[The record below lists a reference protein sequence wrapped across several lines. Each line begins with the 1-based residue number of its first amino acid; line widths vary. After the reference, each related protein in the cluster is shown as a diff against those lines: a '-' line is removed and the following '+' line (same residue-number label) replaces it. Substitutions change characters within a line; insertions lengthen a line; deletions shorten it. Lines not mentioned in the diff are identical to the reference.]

1 MILALFIG
9 IFFLLFVLGMPIA
22 FAMLLATT
30 VYAMVAGVDLGFM
43 AIQMFAGL
51 DSFVLLAIPLF
62 ILASEVMNHSSVAK
76 RIFDFAN
83 ALVGFIPGGLAHVN
97 VVSNIIFS
105 GMSGSAVADVGGIGR
120 ICYKAMVKDGYDAP
134 FSAAV
139 TAGAAVIGP
148 IIPPSIPMV
157 VFSMVSGVS
166 VAKLFFGGAVP
177 GLLIGLFMMVY
188 IFIVAR
194 RRGYPRSVR
203 QSLPQIITISIQ
215 GFFPLMTPAIMLGGI
230 WLGFVTITEAAAL
243 AVFYSLLLGVFAY
256 RLMGWSKFVECL
268 RNVFIFCGPILILL
282 PAASVFGF
290 VLTSENIPTLFSNYV
305 LSISDNRVFILIAI
319 NVLFVILGCMSDPVV
334 NIMMFVPIV
343 MPLANTIGMDPVHF
357 GVMVVFNCMIGLVT
371 PPVGTLLFCLCGF
384 EGMRLE
390 TLVRAMWPFIGILVG
405 ILVLITAFPAIVLT
419 LPRLLLGA

>member
-1 MILALFIG
+1 MALT
-9 IFFLLFVLGMPIA
+9 IFFGLFLSLFVLGMPIA
-22 FAMLLATT
+22 FAMIVSSM
-30 VYAMVAGVDLGFM
+30 VYALMAGIDLGFLS
-43 AIQMFAGL
+43 IQMFAGL

-83 ALVGFIPGGLAHVN
+83 AMVGFIPGGLAHVN
-97 VVSNIIFS
+97 VFSNIIFS

-120 ICYKAMVKDGYDAP
+120 ICYKAMVKEGYDAP

-139 TAGAAVIGP
+139 TATAAVIGP

-177 GLLIGLFMMVY
+177 GLIIGLFMMIY

-194 RRGYPRSVR
+194 RRGYPRSARHTLSEIVVV
-203 QSLPQIITISIQ
+203 SIK
-215 GFFPLMTPAIMLGGI
+215 GFFPLLTPVIMLGGI

-243 AVFYSLLLGVFAY
+243 AVFYSLVLGVVAY
-256 RLMGWSKFVECL
+256 RLMGLRQFIECL

-282 PAASVFGF
+282 PAASAFGF
-290 VLTSENIPTLFSNYV
+290 VLTSESIPTMFTHYV
-305 LSISDNRVFILIAI
+305 LGVSDNKIFILIAI
-319 NVLFVILGCMSDPVV
+319 NLLFIVLGCISDPVV
-334 NIMMFVPIV
+334 NIMLFVPIV

-390 TLVRAMWPFIGILVG
+390 TLVKAMWPFLWILLA
-405 ILVLITAFPAIVLT
+405 ILVLITVFPAIVLT
-419 LPRLLLGA
+419 LPNFLFG

>member
-1 MILALFIG
+1 MALTIFLGLFVLLFI
-9 IFFLLFVLGMPIA
+9 LGMPIA
-22 FAMLLATT
+22 FAMIFSAT
-30 VYAMVAGVDLGFM
+30 VYALMAGIDLGFM
-43 AIQMFAGL
+43 AIQMFTGL

-120 ICYKAMVKDGYDAP
+120 ICYKAMVKDGYEAP

-139 TAGAAVIGP
+139 TASAAVIGP

-166 VAKLFFGGAVP
+166 VARLFFGGAVP
-177 GLLIGLFMMVY
+177 GLIIGLFMMIY
-188 IFIVAR
+188 IYIVAKK
-194 RRGYPRSVR
+194 RGYPCSAR
-203 QSLPQIITISIQ
+203 QTFAQVVATTIQ
-215 GFFPLMTPAIMLGGI
+215 GFFPLLTPVIMLGGI

-243 AVFYSLLLGVFAY
+243 AVFYTLVLGVVAY
-256 RLMGWSKFVECL
+256 RLMGVRKFIECL

-282 PAASVFGF
+282 PAAMIFGF
-290 VLTSENIPTLFSNYV
+290 VLTSENIPMIFTNFVLGISSNT
-305 LSISDNRVFILIAI
+305 IFILFAI
-319 NVLFVILGCMSDPVV
+319 NFLFIVLGCISDPVV

-343 MPLANTIGMDPVHF
+343 MPLAHTIGMDPVHF

-390 TLVRAMWPFIGILVG
+390 TLVQAMWPFLWILFG
-405 ILVLITAFPAIVLT
+405 ILVLITAFPPLVLA
-419 LPRLLLGA
+419 LPNFLLG

>member
-1 MILALFIG
+1 MALTIFLGLFVLLFI
-9 IFFLLFVLGMPIA
+9 LGMPIA
-22 FAMLLATT
+22 FAMIFSATA
-30 VYAMVAGVDLGFM
+30 YALMTGIDLGFM
-43 AIQMFAGL
+43 AIQMFTGL

-83 ALVGFIPGGLAHVN
+83 AMVGFIPGGLAHVN

-120 ICYKAMVKDGYDAP
+120 ICYKAMVKDGYEAP

-139 TAGAAVIGP
+139 TATAAVIGP

-177 GLLIGLFMMVY
+177 GLIIGLFMMIY
-188 IFIVAR
+188 IYIVAKK
-194 RRGYPRSVR
+194 RGYPCSPR
-203 QSLPQIITISIQ
+203 QTFAEVIATTIQ
-215 GFFPLMTPAIMLGGI
+215 GFFPLLTPAIMLGGI

-243 AVFYSLLLGVFAY
+243 AVFYTLVLGVVAY
-256 RLMGWSKFVECL
+256 RLMGVRKFIECL

-282 PAASVFGF
+282 PAATIFGF
-290 VLTSENIPTLFSNYV
+290 VLTSESIPKLFTDFVLGISSNT
-305 LSISDNRVFILIAI
+305 IFILFAI
-319 NVLFVILGCMSDPVV
+319 NLLFIVLGCISDPVV

-343 MPLANTIGMDPVHF
+343 MPLATTIGMDPVHF

-390 TLVRAMWPFIGILVG
+390 TLVRAMWPFLFILLG
-405 ILVLITAFPAIVLT
+405 ILVLITAFPPLVVA
-419 LPRLLLGA
+419 LPNFLFG